1 MDVTNRQAAFVRLV
15 GGQERADR
23 LQWIWNNSY
32 PSGTEYDRIFWPGRY
47 RTKEQV
53 FRLKARREG
62 FKDNEISSFLEL

>member
-1 MDVTNRQAAFVRLV
+1 MDETERQAAFVRLV
-15 GGQERADR
+15 GGQERAGM
-23 LQWIWNNSY
+23 LQRIWNNSY
-32 PSGTEYDRIFWPGRY
+32 PSGTDYDRIFWPKRY

>member
-1 MDVTNRQAAFVRLV
+1 VDETERQAAFVGLV
-15 GGQERADR
+15 GRHARAER
-23 LQWIWNNSY
+23 LQRIWNNSY
-32 PSGTEYDRIFWPGRY
+32 PSGTAYDRIFSPGRY

>member
-1 MDVTNRQAAFVRLV
+1 MDETERQAAFVRRI

-23 LQWIWNNSY
+23 LQRIWDSSY
-32 PSGTEYDRIFWPGRY
+32 PCGTEYDLIFWPGRY
-47 RTKEQV
+47 KTKEKV